1 MELLT
6 HKGRLSSTEK
16 TDIFGL
22 KKQVK
27 FKQFNFTY
35 LNLVVFFQGGEEI
48 WKVFMIQ
55 SMLAFLFS
63 LLCFMSL
70 KIKKDK
76 YCILNF
82 CFDLL
87 EYILVC
93 STQGAKNTMNFDIY
107 IQNSI
112 SFLASDFVKAGIRKY
127 LQLEWGLSSCD

>member
-1 MELLT
+1 M
-6 HKGRLSSTEK
+6 
-16 TDIFGL
+16 
-22 KKQVK
+22 
-27 FKQFNFTY
+27 
-35 LNLVVFFQGGEEI
+35 VFFQGGEEI

-70 KIKKDK
+70 KIKKGK

-93 STQGAKNTMNFDIY
+93 STKGAKNTMNFYLY